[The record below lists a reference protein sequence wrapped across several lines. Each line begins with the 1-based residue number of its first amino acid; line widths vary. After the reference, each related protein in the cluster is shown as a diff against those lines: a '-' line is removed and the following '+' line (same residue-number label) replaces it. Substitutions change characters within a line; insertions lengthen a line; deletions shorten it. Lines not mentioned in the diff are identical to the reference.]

1 MFIFKNE
8 IESLYD
14 LAPQQQ
20 KKELQKKID
29 AIKVDIVKEQ
39 KERLVFMTF

>member
-1 MFIFKNE
+1 M
-8 IESLYD
+8 ESLYD

-29 AIKVDIVKEQ
+29 GIKADMLKEQ
-39 KERLVFMTF
+39 KERFVKLYF